1 MITPKKFFKDF
12 FDIPD
17 CEPFDGQKIEYPLDF
32 SQTIQNIKA
41 DINVGKDELLILGNK
56 SSYFYFPP
64 IQPKP
69 APNQQ
74 NLPLK
79 DPTDETDEFFQK
91 LFDENLIEDDGEVKK
106 KESGPKKCTCP
117 PQNFYYNGIGCRC
130 GGV

>member
-91 LFDENLIEDDGEVKK
+91 LFDENLKK
-106 KESGPKKCTCP
+106 KAGRKSVLVPHKTFIIMELAVGVEG
-117 PQNFYYNGIGCRC
+117 YNKNILLF
-130 GGV
+130 